1 MITDFKNIPDDSRVW
16 LYQSNRNFTDSDI
29 KIIENKTTLFMDNWK
44 AHGNDLQASYLIKE
58 RRFLVIAVNEKFN
71 PIGGCS
77 IDFSLQLVNDISNTI
92 NLDLLDRLLVNY
104 RSENKIKSISLK
116 DLKNKIK
123 NRSFSTE
130 TIIFNT
136 TVKTKKELSTDFELK
151 ISSSWLSK
159 FF

>member
-16 LYQSNRNFTDSDI
+16 IYQSNRDFTDLDI
-29 KIIENKTTLFMDNWK
+29 KIIKNKTTFFIDNWK

-77 IDFSLQLVNDISNTI
+77 IDYSLQLVNDISNTI

-123 NRSFSTE
+123 NRSFLPE